1 MWRRWFVAGLLWVEE
16 LDCVRGSM
24 ITGRFRWSSSRSGAG
39 TVRAAV
45 SGVQKAVAFV
55 VGLQDVAAG
64 SCRSNTLKSLFSSF
78 RNLTHLASLLLL
90 AKAIEAGTG
99 WQIWAAELF
108 SKIAVNT
115 VGLSVQKGVS
125 NPLDVS

>member
-1 MWRRWFVAGLLWVEE
+1 
-16 LDCVRGSM
+16 M

-45 SGVQKAVAFV
+45 SGVLEAVAFV

-64 SCRSNTLKSLFSSF
+64 VWRSNALRSLFSSF

-90 AKAIEAGTG
+90 AEAIKASSGC
-99 WQIWAAELF
+99 QILAALL
-108 SKIAVNT
+108 
-115 VGLSVQKGVS
+115 LSQLAIQVESDRFAEERYVVRDGRERCPVFDRMRLVES
-125 NPLDVS
+125 DRRDA